1 MKTEKKKWRDLAL
14 VAEFWFVMLLT
25 VGTFLYGAWQAG
37 RGSLVLRRARQ
48 VQPVPT
54 PNVP

>member
-25 VGTFLYGAWQAG
+25 VGAFLYGAWHA
-37 RGSLVLRRARQ
+37 VLRLVAA
-48 VQPVPT
+48 VWF
-54 PNVP
+54 

>member
-25 VGTFLYGAWQAG
+25 VGAFLYGAWQ
-37 RGSLVLRRARQ
+37 LF
-48 VQPVPT
+48 
-54 PNVP
+54 